1 MKMSPNNAA
10 ESIELWGPF
19 RCSVASS
26 EGFMQEA
33 YCCVAEN
40 LESSSY
46 PGLLRQFVWRVF
58 LQKTGFRW
66 ACIHRGS
73 MECTFVDWSV
83 CRNNMEEFSNG
94 RVNVIKHQVSFTV
107 YIGSR
112 HRFALCLHHAL
123 LRGATFG
130 QRPTFLWGIGSEAV
144 KPWHF
149 LRSFCVAGDWDVG
162 ATIWYQRRGWQGWK
176 NHAGCNWYL
185 NMSGKPG
192 GNPKIWWFI
201 IPISP
206 LKLPYTCRYL
216 RLFWPQM
223 WDLTRCIIRIF
234 RIICIIPSS
243 GSLLVCDVAIIY
255 HCRSTFGTTNFGT
268 RMMKGCNINDGI
280 SWEIH
285 GISWDMVGARMGCNG
300 ISWF

>member
-1 MKMSPNNAA
+1 MKMSPNNTAK
-10 ESIELWGPF
+10 SIELWGPF

-144 KPWHF
+144 KPWSHGI
-149 LRSFCVAGDWDVG
+149 FCGVSAWQEIGMLEPQFDTKEEDGKVGKTMLDVIG
-162 ATIWYQRRGWQGWK
+162 TW
-176 NHAGCNWYL
+176 
-185 NMSGKPG
+185 
-192 GNPKIWWFI
+192 
-201 IPISP
+201 
-206 LKLPYTCRYL
+206 TCRENQEEIL
-216 RLFWPQM
+216 KSG
-223 WDLTRCIIRIF
+223 DLLSQFPLWNCHT
-234 RIICIIPSS
+234 
-243 GSLLVCDVAIIY
+243 LV
-255 HCRSTFGTTNFGT
+255 
-268 RMMKGCNINDGI
+268 GI
-280 SWEIH
+280 
-285 GISWDMVGARMGCNG
+285 
-300 ISWF
+300 